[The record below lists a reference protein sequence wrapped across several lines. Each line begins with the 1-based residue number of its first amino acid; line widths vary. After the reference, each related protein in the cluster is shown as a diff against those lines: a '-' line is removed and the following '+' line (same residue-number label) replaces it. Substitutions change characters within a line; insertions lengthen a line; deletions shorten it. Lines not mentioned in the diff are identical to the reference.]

1 MVAMMRLAIVAL
13 ACSACIHRSTISD
26 PHAGQARL
34 EFHNVAGGPVCELHV
49 FRFGQS
55 DEGANRISANTE
67 LPSGMHLDMWL
78 PPDTYQIRAG
88 GCPYEK
94 QQVGG
99 YVASESLPRDGIA
112 VLFRE
117 DDAQSKST
125 ADALVHAHEN
135 SALIPAK
142 LVFNANATKKPAEV
156 APTPGSRR

>member
-1 MVAMMRLAIVAL
+1 MKRTAL
-13 ACSACIHRSTISD
+13 LLTLVGCIHRPTISD

-34 EFHNVAGGPVCELHV
+34 EVHNVAGGPVCELHV

-55 DEGANRISANTE
+55 DEGVNRIAAGTE
-67 LPSGMHLDMWL
+67 LPSGMHLDLWL
-78 PPDTYQIRAG
+78 APDTYQVRMG

-99 YVASESLPRDGIA
+99 YVASEALPRDGIV

-142 LVFNANATKKPAEV
+142 LLFNANPTKKPV
-156 APTPGSRR
+156 TVTPTPGSRR